1 MLRRITVTIAV
12 FLISIILPNMNNI
25 AFANQVITILSG
37 ASDTGG
43 QVLFD
48 TMFYPLKRNTQLVWL
63 NNDNVGHRIII
74 TTTAA
79 VNGTRIVDSGII
91 KPKNSFSYIFHN
103 PGTYRFSSPDFPNK
117 YGVIV
122 VTNDISNVI
131 ASHLKN
137 NVDIQVTRYP
147 SKPKVGELT
156 HFVITFIKAN
166 SHENQEHIDYKF
178 TISDS
183 NGRILYTTGVSR
195 HSTSGVESVSYR
207 FDHPGNYI
215 SAVTVYAILFQPV
228 IEDQTNSSFE
238 VTR

>member
-1 MLRRITVTIAV
+1 
-12 FLISIILPNMNNI
+12 
-25 AFANQVITILSG
+25 
-37 ASDTGG
+37 
-43 QVLFD
+43 
-48 TMFYPLKRNTQLVWL
+48 
-63 NNDNVGHRIII
+63 VGHRIII
-74 TTTAA
+74 TTA
-79 VNGTRIVDSGII
+79 VNGTHIVDSGII
-91 KPKNSFSYIFHN
+91 KPKNSFSYIFYA

-147 SKPKVGELT
+147 SKPKVGEPT

-178 TISDS
+178 MISDS
-183 NGRILYTTGVSR
+183 NGKILYTTGVSR

-215 SAVTVYAILFQPV
+215 SAVTIYAILFQPV
-228 IEDQTNSSFE
+228 IEDQANSSFE
-238 VTR
+238 VTG